1 MSTAKGNFNVPGGR
15 AASASSASPAGLASL
30 LGNRSKRDA
39 SLLKVKRHDLS
50 FILRNLATLVGHGLA
65 LPKALDTLA
74 RERSVRKYVE
84 MLQTLKRKVEI
95 GETFSN
101 ALGEFPATFTEV
113 MVNQVRAGER
123 AGMIGSSLARIADQV
138 EKANRVRSQVVRKLA
153 YPMILIVAGSL
164 AVTFMLVFV
173 IPVFDEIYAEAHV
186 PLPGVTRAL
195 MTAGELAVG
204 YGWIVLLAGIGGVV
218 FVKRARRQ
226 ADFATAMD
234 RFLLRLPLL
243 GDWFRNLAVLQF
255 MDVFGDMIQSG
266 FKVVDALDISA
277 RSIGNRAVRQSVHD
291 LQAAVTRGERFGR
304 ELEMLGDLF
313 PPVVSQ
319 LIAVG
324 EQTGSLSEATT
335 EIRRHLEQEI
345 ERHTNVMVGTIEP
358 ILTIS
363 LAAAIAV
370 ILLAIYLP
378 MFDMM
383 SAVGNG

>member
-1 MSTAKGNFNVPGGR
+1 MSTAKSDLDLPADG
-15 AASASSASPAGLASL
+15 AASASLASAL
-30 LGNRSKRDA
+30 AGRRKKDTSA
-39 SLLKVKRHDLS
+39 LKIKRHDLA

-65 LPKALDTLA
+65 LPKALATLA
-74 RERSVRKYVE
+74 RERSVRKYAD

-95 GETFSN
+95 GETFSS
-101 ALGEFPATFTEV
+101 ALGGFPATFTDV

-123 AGMIGSSLARIADQV
+123 AGMIGSSLSRIADQV
-138 EKANRVRSQVVRKLA
+138 EKANRVRSQVIRKLA
-153 YPMILIVAGSL
+153 YPMVLIVAGSL
-164 AVTFMLVFV
+164 AVAFMLVFV

-186 PLPGVTRAL
+186 PLPAVTRTL

-204 YGWIVLLAGIGGVV
+204 YGWIVLLAGIGSVV
-218 FVKRARRQ
+218 FIKRARRQ
-226 ADFATAMD
+226 EDFATAMD

-266 FKVVDALDISA
+266 FKVIDALDISA
-277 RSIGNRAVRQSVHD
+277 RSIGNRAVRQSVRD
-291 LQAAVTRGERFGR
+291 VQAAVNRDERFGR
-304 ELEMLGDLF
+304 ELDQLGDLF

-324 EQTGSLSEATT
+324 EQTGSLAEATA